1 MRDKDAHDETLT
13 TVSKLV
19 RPLYRY
25 ICRVTRSKQF
35 VICVL
40 TMILSPLSMAPL
52 ELQRRII
59 DDALL
64 KGELNLMLL
73 LGIAYFGVICLQ
85 GGLKFVLN
93 MINGSVVETVARDLR
108 LKIMAKT
115 LRNDKR
121 KTDSKTNTGTVVS
134 MLSAE
139 TEDVAAFAGD
149 ALAVPL
155 LNGGTILYVVGYLL
169 WLEPVIA
176 VLGILIYLP
185 QAVIVPATQRTIN
198 RLGQLRIRLIRN
210 IGHLAERTT
219 PKASPRKAVPGAIL
233 IGRVYKLRMWIYL
246 RKFLLTALGN
256 FLDALGPLIVL
267 MVGGYLVINGQTQ
280 VGTLVVFISGLA
292 KIIDPWDQLINF
304 YRTVSNSGV
313 SYYMIDQALEVSS
326 KKLVVPRELDSPR
339 TPESR

>member
-13 TVSKLV
+13 TISKLV

-25 ICRVTRSKQF
+25 IWRVTRSKQF
-35 VICVL
+35 VSCAL

-64 KGELNLMLL
+64 KGELKLMLL

-121 KTDSKTNTGTVVS
+121 ETDSKTNTGTVIS

-169 WLEPVIA
+169 WLEPAIA

-210 IGHLAERTT
+210 IGHLAERGT
-219 PKASPRKAVPGAIL
+219 PKVSSRKALPGAIL
-233 IGRVYKLRMWIYL
+233 IGRVYQLRMWIYL

-267 MVGGYLVINGQTQ
+267 MMGGYLVINGQTQ

-313 SYYMIDQALEVSS
+313 SYYMIDQALKLSS
-326 KKLVVPRELDSPR
+326 KKLVTRELDSPR

>member
-13 TVSKLV
+13 TPSKLV
-19 RPLYRY
+19 RPLYHY
-25 ICRVTRSKQF
+25 IWRVTRSKQF
-35 VICVL
+35 VVCGL

-73 LGIAYFGVICLQ
+73 LGIAYFGIICLQ

-93 MINGSVVETVARDLR
+93 MISGSVVETVARDLR
-108 LKIMAKT
+108 LKIMAET
-115 LRNDKR
+115 LRSREDKR
-121 KTDSKTNTGTVVS
+121 EANSKTNAGTVVS
-134 MLSAE
+134 MISAE
-139 TEDVAAFAGD
+139 TEDVASFAGD

-185 QAVIVPATQRTIN
+185 QVLIVPATQRTIN
-198 RLGQLRIRLIRN
+198 RLGQLRIRLIRS
-210 IGHLAERTT
+210 IGHLAARSRST
-219 PKASPRKAVPGAIL
+219 ASPRKAVPGAIL
-233 IGRVYKLRMWIYL
+233 IGRVYQLRMWIYL

-267 MVGGYLVINGQTQ
+267 MVGGYLVINEQTK

-292 KIIDPWDQLINF
+292 KIVDPWDQLINF

-313 SYYMIDQALEVSS
+313 SYYMIDQALKVPS
-326 KKLVVPRELDSPR
+326 KKLAVQE
-339 TPESR
+339 